1 MVAKKRKL
9 NKFRALVFILMFLIF
24 IGAGAA
30 FGLFVVSLKDLPV
43 WQENWLSFNAPSV
56 FYDQEENL
64 IASVGTKNRLPVK
77 IKDIPLQVQ
86 QAFIAVEDER
96 FYQHHGIDFQ
106 AIVRAAWYNLKS
118 GGIHQG
124 ASTITQQ
131 LVKISFLSPSGA
143 LPERTLKRKIQEA
156 ILALLLERRLGK
168 KEILERY
175 LNEIYFGEGA
185 YGIKSAAQTFFAK
198 EPEELNLAETSL
210 LAGLP
215 QSPNNYSPFQH
226 PSSTIKRRDQVL
238 QAMLKN
244 NFIVQKQLEEV
255 KKISLNQILKPG
267 KRNQYPYPYF
277 VDYVTEQ
284 LVKSYGEEIVY
295 KGGLRVYT
303 TLDTRIQK
311 ITENALANNNNF
323 PSSGRDGNGIVQ
335 PQGAAIILDP
345 QNGYIKAL
353 AGGREHTHLR
363 AWNRATRES
372 RSPGSALKPIVV
384 YGPAIELKG
393 LGPAS
398 IVDDIPGKYGS
409 YTPHNYDG
417 RYRGLVTLRT
427 ALAYSLNV
435 PAVKILMD
443 EVGLPQALSF
453 ARTLGIPLE
462 DKVQGPSTA
471 LGGLHKGVTPLQ
483 MAAAYATF
491 ANHGTFFE
499 PAAILKIETPNGKV
513 LYEHQLKPYP
523 VMKPATAFLITDML
537 KSVIENGTGTKAR
550 LTRPAAGKTGTSD
563 LGKDLWFCGYTPD
576 LVGVV
581 WIGYDKPK
589 AMPYEFGGRYPALIW
604 RQIMQEALQNSPA
617 GDFPRP
623 AGIVTATVDS
633 KSGFLPGPNTPPD
646 HTVTDYFIEGTVPAA
661 EDHTHVLVEVCALTG
676 QLASEYCPERIT
688 KILLKLPYQVPDYV
702 EDYSLRVPT
711 GQCSLHNPFT
721 IYGNEE
727 IRGKLEEDSSLLK
740 GILPD

>member
-1 MVAKKRKL
+1 MAAKKRRL
-9 NKFRALVFILMFLIF
+9 NKFRAFVFVLGFLVF

-30 FGLFVVSLKDLPV
+30 FGLFVVSIKDLPV
-43 WQENWLSFNAPSV
+43 WQENWLSFNTPTV
-56 FYDQEENL
+56 LYDQEEKL
-64 IASVGTKNRLPVK
+64 IASVGTKNSLPVK

-106 AIVRAAWYNLKS
+106 AIARAAWYNLKS
-118 GGIHQG
+118 GGIYQG

-131 LVKISFLSPSGA
+131 LVKISFLSAPDA

-156 ILALLLERRLGK
+156 ILAFLLERRLSK

-185 YGIKSAAQTFFAK
+185 YGIKAAAQTFFAK
-198 EPEELNLAETSL
+198 EPEELNLAETAL

-215 QSPNNYSPFQH
+215 QSPNNYSPFQS
-226 PSSTIKRRDQVL
+226 PSRAIKRRDQVL

-255 KKISLNQILKPG
+255 KKVSLSQILKPG

-284 LVKSYGEEIVY
+284 LVKSYGEEMVY

-303 TLDTRIQK
+303 TLDIHIQK
-311 ITENALANNNNF
+311 AAEKVLANNNNF
-323 PSSGRDGNGIVQ
+323 PSSVRDGNGIVQ

-345 QNGYIKAL
+345 QNGCIKAL
-353 AGGREHTHLR
+353 VGGREHTHIR
-363 AWNRATRES
+363 AWNRATRET
-372 RSPGSALKPIVV
+372 RLPGSALKPIVV

-398 IVDDIPGKYGS
+398 IVDDIPVKYGS
-409 YTPHNYDG
+409 FTPHNYDG

-453 ARTLGIPLE
+453 ARALGIPLE

-483 MAAAYATF
+483 MAAAYGAF
-491 ANHGTFFE
+491 ANQGTYFE
-499 PAAILKIETPNGKV
+499 PAVILKVETSNGKV

-523 VMKPATAFLITDML
+523 VMKPTTAFLVTDML
-537 KSVIENGTGTKAR
+537 KSVIVNGTGAKAR
-550 LTRPAAGKTGTSD
+550 LNRPAAGKTGTSD
-563 LGKDLWFCGYTPD
+563 LGKDLWFCGYTPE

-581 WIGYDKPK
+581 WIGYDKSKK

-604 RQIMQEALQNSPA
+604 RQIMREALQNSPA
-617 GDFPRP
+617 RDFPRP

-646 HTVTDYFIEGTVPAA
+646 HTATDYFIEGTVPTT

-676 QLASEYCPERIT
+676 QLANEYCPERVT
-688 KILLKLPYQVPDYV
+688 KMLVKLPYQVPDYV
-702 EDYSLRVPT
+702 EDYSLRVPP

-721 IYGNEE
+721 IFDNEE
-727 IRGKLEEDSSLLK
+727 IRGTLEQE
-740 GILPD
+740 PAF

>member
-1 MVAKKRKL
+1 MAAKKRRL
-9 NKFRALVFILMFLIF
+9 NKFRAFVFVLGFLVF

-30 FGLFVVSLKDLPV
+30 FGLFVVSIKDLPV
-43 WQENWLSFNAPSV
+43 WQENWLSFNTPTV
-56 FYDQEENL
+56 LYDQEEKL
-64 IASVGTKNRLPVK
+64 IASVGTKNSLPVK

-106 AIVRAAWYNLKS
+106 AIARAAWYNLKS
-118 GGIHQG
+118 GGIYQG

-131 LVKISFLSPSGA
+131 LVKISFLSAPDA

-156 ILALLLERRLGK
+156 ILAFLLERRLSK

-185 YGIKSAAQTFFAK
+185 YGIKAAAQTFFAK
-198 EPEELNLAETSL
+198 EPEELNLAETAL

-215 QSPNNYSPFQH
+215 QSPNNYSPFQS
-226 PSSTIKRRDQVL
+226 PSRAIKRRDQVL

-255 KKISLNQILKPG
+255 KKVSLSQILKPG

-284 LVKSYGEEIVY
+284 LVKSYGEEMVY
-295 KGGLRVYT
+295 KGGLQVYT
-303 TLDTRIQK
+303 TLDTHIQK
-311 ITENALANNNNF
+311 AAEKALANKSNF
-323 PSSGRDGNGIVQ
+323 PSSVRDGNGIVQ

-353 AGGREHTHLR
+353 VGGREHTHLR

-398 IVDDIPGKYGS
+398 IVDDVPVKYGS
-409 YTPHNYDG
+409 FTPHNYDG

-443 EVGLPQALSF
+443 EVGLPQSLSF
-453 ARTLGIPLE
+453 ARALGIPLE

-483 MAAAYATF
+483 MAAAYGAF
-491 ANHGTFFE
+491 ANQGTYFE
-499 PAAILKIETPNGKV
+499 PAVILKVETSNGKV

-523 VMKPATAFLITDML
+523 VMKPTTA
-537 KSVIENGTGTKAR
+537 
-550 LTRPAAGKTGTSD
+550 
-563 LGKDLWFCGYTPD
+563 
-576 LVGVV
+576 
-581 WIGYDKPK
+581 
-589 AMPYEFGGRYPALIW
+589 
-604 RQIMQEALQNSPA
+604 
-617 GDFPRP
+617 
-623 AGIVTATVDS
+623 
-633 KSGFLPGPNTPPD
+633 
-646 HTVTDYFIEGTVPAA
+646 
-661 EDHTHVLVEVCALTG
+661 
-676 QLASEYCPERIT
+676 
-688 KILLKLPYQVPDYV
+688 
-702 EDYSLRVPT
+702 
-711 GQCSLHNPFT
+711 
-721 IYGNEE
+721 
-727 IRGKLEEDSSLLK
+727 
-740 GILPD
+740 

>member
-1 MVAKKRKL
+1 
-9 NKFRALVFILMFLIF
+9 
-24 IGAGAA
+24 
-30 FGLFVVSLKDLPV
+30 VVSLKDLPV
-43 WQENWLSFNAPSV
+43 WRENWLSFNAPSL
-56 FYDQEENL
+56 FYDQEGNL

-77 IKDIPLQVQ
+77 IKDIPLQMQ
-86 QAFIAVEDER
+86 QASIAVEDER

-118 GGIHQG
+118 GGIQQG

-156 ILALLLERRLGK
+156 ILALLLERRLSK

-185 YGIKSAAQTFFAK
+185 YGIKAAAQTFFTK
-198 EPEELNLAETSL
+198 EPEELNLAETTL

-215 QSPNNYSPFQH
+215 QSPSNYSPLRY
-226 PSSTIKRRDQVL
+226 PLRAIKRRDQVL
-238 QAMLKN
+238 EAMLKN
-244 NFIVQKQLEEV
+244 NFITQKQLEEV
-255 KKISLNQILKPG
+255 KKVSLSQILKPG

-284 LVKSYGEEIVY
+284 LVKNYGEEVVY

-303 TLDTRIQK
+303 ALDTRIQK
-311 ITENALANNNNF
+311 ITEKTLANNNNF
-323 PSSGRDGNGIVQ
+323 PSSGRDSNGIVQ

-363 AWNRATRES
+363 AWNRATSES

-398 IVDDIPGKYGS
+398 IVDDIPVKYGS
-409 YTPHNYDG
+409 YTPHNSDG

-491 ANHGTFFE
+491 ANQGTFFE
-499 PAAILKIETPNGKV
+499 PTAILKIETTNNKV

-537 KSVIENGTGTKAR
+537 KSVIENGTGNKAR
-550 LTRPAAGKTGTSD
+550 LNRPAAGKTGTSD
-563 LGKDLWFCGYTPD
+563 LGKDLWFCGYTPE

-604 RQIMQEALQNSPA
+604 QQIMQESLQNSPVS
-617 GDFPRP
+617 DFLPRP

-646 HTVTDYFIEGTVPAA
+646 QTVTDYFIEGTVPTA

-688 KILLKLPYQVPDYV
+688 KVLIKLPYQVPDYV
-702 EDYSLRVPT
+702 EDYNLRIPT
-711 GQCSLHNPFT
+711 EQCSLHNSFS
-721 IYGNEE
+721 IFGNEE
-727 IRGKLEEDSSLLK
+727 IRERLKEELPLLK